1 MNPSKATSL
10 PLAALAAPR
19 PSAPSTGLTCRPPLR
34 GSSLTDPI
42 LFLLPAR
49 ASTMREQAER
59 YLWGGAA
66 LMDAKIMGAK

>member
-19 PSAPSTGLTCRPPLR
+19 PSTSLTRRPQLR
-34 GSSLTDPI
+34 GSGLTDPI

-49 ASTMREQAER
+49 ASTMRGRVER
-59 YLWGGAA
+59 YLRGQR
-66 LMDAKIMGAK
+66 